1 MNKLFLEDTIVA
13 PATKLAKQAIS
24 IIRISGSDA
33 FKITNKILKDD
44 LIYKNTQ
51 QLRKIYDNNFL
62 IDEALIITF
71 IDKKSF
77 TGENVVEIN
86 CHGGVLVTKKIIS
99 LLINNGARMAEPGE
113 FSQRAFLNSKINL
126 LQAES
131 INNLIESKNELA
143 LKINAIGVTGQNNKE
158 LLNIKEN
165 LVDIISRIQTS
176 IDYPD
181 YDDIEGSDSQSISKV
196 LQLTNNNLKKIINIS
211 KRAQNINEGIQTLI
225 LGAPN
230 VGKSSLLNSL
240 INEDKAIVT
249 DIEGTT
255 RDIVEGQLNFDNFT
269 LNLIDT
275 AGIRKTQDAVE
286 QIGIEKSLKLIS
298 QAELILYVIDN
309 QIDDEIM
316 SKIKDKNFI
325 IVRNKIDIL
334 DQKQLHNLKN
344 NSKDMIFISAKEN
357 NVEPLIK
364 KIEAMWNN
372 EEVLESSLPI
382 ITNMN
387 SIINLEKIFELI
399 QTSIKNLNQG
409 FTIDMINL
417 DLYNAL
423 DILNNILGII
433 DADEEI
439 INNIFKKYCLGK

>member
-1 MNKLFLEDTIVA
+1 MFLEDTIVA